1 MSDSDSGW
9 RAGFKADYQA
19 IFVEEWSPFVGAML
33 LVLTIIGLMLSGLV
47 WGVFGGVKFWG
58 ARKNFRFGVSRS
70 SFPSFGPVYCCQF

>member
-1 MSDSDSGW
+1 MSDDNTSAW
-9 RAGFKADYQA
+9 RAGFKADYQS

-58 ARKNFRFGVSRS
+58 DWFNNLIGLGPAARHPGRNSTAG
-70 SFPSFGPVYCCQF
+70 